1 MLQVKVTGLRQFD
14 TDVQRQVDNLIERV
28 SDDIVVVA
36 RANTPIRLGKARNGW
51 KKKRLTKAVV
61 IENRVIYIDK
71 LEQGSSKQAPVGI
84 IGPTLNEITRRK
96 Y

>member
-1 MLQVKVTGLRQFD
+1 MLQIKVTGLQQFNKD
-14 TDVQRQVDNLIERV
+14 AQNQIERIIDRV

-36 RANTPIRLGKARNGW
+36 RANTPIRLGKARRGW
-51 KKKRLTKAVV
+51 KKRRLTKGAV

-71 LEQGSSKQAPVGI
+71 LEGGSSKQAPTGI
-84 IGPTLNEITRRK
+84 LEPTLREITRRR